1 MTKLLLLYL
10 RLFIFIFLYLIL
22 IVFIMSYYIQ
32 NANNQGEIN
41 QGYETYYQ
49 CLTYGQPNCSLDDT
63 VTNYNLVMLKGFAI
77 SSLGL
82 LLFFLFLSWDV
93 MKFWWELGQS
103 LYYLILRRDKM
114 NAMVVLHKL
123 AFTQSTRTITK
134 GSGTELSITVG
145 EEREMEEEEELSDE
159 EEEEGK
165 ESRVDGTTAET
176 SSSSLE

>member
-1 MTKLLLLYL
+1 
-10 RLFIFIFLYLIL
+10 
-22 IVFIMSYYIQ
+22 
-32 NANNQGEIN
+32 
-41 QGYETYYQ
+41 
-49 CLTYGQPNCSLDDT
+49 
-63 VTNYNLVMLKGFAI
+63 
-77 SSLGL
+77 
-82 LLFFLFLSWDV
+82 
-93 MKFWWELGQS
+93 
-103 LYYLILRRDKM
+103 
-114 NAMVVLHKL
+114 MVVLHKL